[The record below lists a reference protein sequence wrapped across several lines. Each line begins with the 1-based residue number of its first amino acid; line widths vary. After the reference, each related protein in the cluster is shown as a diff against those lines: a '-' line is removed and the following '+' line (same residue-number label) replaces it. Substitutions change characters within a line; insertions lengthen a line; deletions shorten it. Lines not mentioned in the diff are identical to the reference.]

1 MDNFYLY
8 IFLIVAVVVAFLIV
22 KKIAGCFLKSILLFV
37 IAAALVAIYFLYFAK

>member
-1 MDNFYLY
+1 MSQFYYY

-37 IAAALVAIYFLYFAK
+37 IAAGLVAIYFLYFAK